1 MSEGAK
7 KSPLDTRV
15 EAAEHVRCRRFDE
28 DLVMVDLEGGE
39 YFALDAVGGRMWD
52 LLVSGKTPAEVGAI
66 LVAEFEASEGEILHD
81 CVRLVDDLLKR
92 RLLVVRPQ

>member
-1 MSEGAK
+1 MSQETPGVRE
-7 KSPLDTRV
+7 SRV
-15 EAAEHVRCRRFDE
+15 AAAEHVRCRRFDD

-66 LVAEFEASEGEILHD
+66 LVVEYDSTEDQISHD
-81 CVRLVDDLLKR
+81 CAKLVEGLLER
-92 RLLVVRPQ
+92 RLLVVRPA

>member
-1 MSEGAK
+1 MSA
-7 KSPLDTRV
+7 STVSSRHTNLA
-15 EAAEHVRCRRFDE
+15 AAEHVRCRRFDE

-66 LVAEFEASEGEILHD
+66 LAAEYEASEDEIFRD
-81 CVRLVDDLLKR
+81 CMKLADDLLQR
-92 RLLVVRPQ
+92 RLLVVRLP